1 MHAACR
7 CSLVVVPESSQ
18 SMRDAAER
26 VLDRM
31 ALLNRRSRAFAATV
45 AQRSG
50 LQPAQV
56 QLLFALYRASECRV
70 ADLAEQ
76 QLVDPSV
83 ASRQIASLEKA
94 GLIARRSDPEDGR
107 ATLVSLTEAGL
118 DRLRVLRRLH
128 VRAAA
133 DALADWP
140 LEHVDRL
147 AADLEV
153 LIGGIE
159 HAHANFAGLEPDNEL
174 QEQHA

>member
-1 MHAACR
+1 M
-7 CSLVVVPESSQ
+7 PESSE
-18 SMRDAAER
+18 STRNAAER

-45 AQRSG
+45 AHRSG

-70 ADLAEQ
+70 AALAEQ

-83 ASRQIASLEKA
+83 ASRQITSLERA
-94 GLIARRSDPEDGR
+94 GLIARRPDPGDGR
-107 ATLVSLTEAGL
+107 AALVSLTEAGL
-118 DRLRVLRRLH
+118 DRLRTLRRLH
-128 VRAAA
+128 VTAAA

-140 LEHVDRL
+140 LERIDRL

-159 HAHANFAGLEPDNEL
+159 HAHTSFAGLEPDDEH